1 MRLVKALAAALIVLG
16 SLAVAAPAVVA
27 GDPCYHGFELPTRSE
42 GTDPQIK
49 LMPCA
54 FAPTVVRVAPGTT
67 VTWFNGPDFT
77 HLITGADQEWGDRD
91 VEVQPGKQVSYRFDK
106 AGVYPYACALH
117 RGMSG
122 TIIVGDVR
130 TAAAAGSAP
139 VPASQAK
146 TTTDQAAPGS
156 PTSAAS
162 NQPAIGPLVAT
173 AAGGAVVGG
182 LAVLAGV
189 WLLRARSDRD
199 PLGIAGSTPSSRSTD

>member
-1 MRLVKALAAALIVLG
+1 MRLVKALAAALLVLG
-16 SLAVAAPAVVA
+16 SLIVAAPAVVA

-122 TIIVGDVR
+122 TIIVGDVS
-130 TAAAAGSAP
+130 TAAAAGAPPAP
-139 VPASQAK
+139 VSQAK
-146 TTTDQAAPGS
+146 TTTDQTAAGS
-156 PTSAAS
+156 TTGTAS
-162 NQPAIGPLVAT
+162 NQLAVGPLAAS

-189 WLLRARSDRD
+189 WLLRARSGRD
-199 PLGIAGSTPSSRSTD
+199 PLGITGSAPSSNPTD

>member
-1 MRLVKALAAALIVLG
+1 MRLIKALVAVLVVLG
-16 SLAVAAPAVVA
+16 SLVVAAPAALA

-54 FAPTVVRVAPGTT
+54 FAPTIVRVAPGTT

-91 VEVQPGKQVSYRFDK
+91 VEVKPGQHVSYRFDK

-122 TIIVGDVR
+122 TIIVGDAA
-130 TAAAAGSAP
+130 TAAAPPAAP
-139 VPASQAK
+139 ATQAK
-146 TTTDQAAPGS
+146 TTTDSGAGASAGG
-156 PTSAAS
+156 TS
-162 NQPAIGPLVAT
+162 QVAIGPLAAS
-173 AAGGAVVGG
+173 AAGGVIVGG
-182 LAVLAGV
+182 LAALAGV
-189 WLLRARSDRD
+189 WLLRSRSGRD
-199 PLGIAGSTPSSRSTD
+199 PLAIAASTPSSRPTD

>member
-1 MRLVKALAAALIVLG
+1 MRLAKALAAALVVLG
-16 SLAVAAPAVVA
+16 SLVVAAPAVVA
-27 GDPCYHGFELPTRSE
+27 GDPCYHGFELPSRSE

-54 FAPTVVRVAPGTT
+54 FAPTVVRVTPGTT

-91 VEVQPGKQVSYRFDK
+91 VEVKPGQHVSYRFEK

-122 TIIVGDVR
+122 TIIVGD
-130 TAAAAGSAP
+130 AAAAAAP
-139 VPASQAK
+139 PAAPATQAK
-146 TTTDQAAPGS
+146 TTTDSVAGATAGG
-156 PTSAAS
+156 TS
-162 NQPAIGPLVAT
+162 QVAIGPLAAS

-182 LAVLAGV
+182 LVMLAGL
-189 WLLRARSDRD
+189 WFLRARSGRD
-199 PLGIAGSTPSSRSTD
+199 QLEITSSAASSRPTD